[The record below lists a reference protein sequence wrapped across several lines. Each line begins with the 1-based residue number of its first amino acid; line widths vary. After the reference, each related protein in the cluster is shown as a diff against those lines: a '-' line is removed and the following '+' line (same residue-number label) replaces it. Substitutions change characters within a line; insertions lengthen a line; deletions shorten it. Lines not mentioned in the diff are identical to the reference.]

1 MAKRKTLADV
11 WQLISIK
18 GDDDCWEWQGCKN
31 STGYGSMTASQKT
44 YSAHRIVFYLTYP
57 NVISLQ
63 APSDKKSKQFI
74 LHKCDNRLCC
84 NPSHMMLGNYD
95 DNNKDAAA
103 KGRSKAPKGAEHKL
117 AKLTQDQA
125 RKVREIHKTGLTF
138 VQIGKMFNI
147 HANNISRIVKM
158 RGYAEGR
165 V

>member
-11 WQLISIK
+11 WELISI
-18 GDDDCWEWQGCKN
+18 
-31 STGYGSMTASQKT
+31 
-44 YSAHRIVFYLTYP
+44 
-57 NVISLQ
+57 
-63 APSDKKSKQFI
+63 
-74 LHKCDNRLCC
+74 
-84 NPSHMMLGNYD
+84 
-95 DNNKDAAA
+95 
-103 KGRSKAPKGAEHKL
+103 KGAEHKL

-158 RGYAEGR
+158 RGYVEGR